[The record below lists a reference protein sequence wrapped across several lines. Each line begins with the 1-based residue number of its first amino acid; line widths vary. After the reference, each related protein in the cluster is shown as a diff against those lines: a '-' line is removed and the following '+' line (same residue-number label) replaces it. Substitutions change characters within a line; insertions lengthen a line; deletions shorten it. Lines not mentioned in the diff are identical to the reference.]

1 MGWDMDGCPFGGC
14 RTSLSPGSL
23 RQGKGLFERLLDV
36 PTGPFLPRW
45 VTTSLPP
52 SVSSEGLWESQASPR
67 PPRLAATHNSLWPAR
82 RSGSRGAAF
91 QGSCVWEG
99 GSAGWGL
106 GMIVVPRNTL
116 CGEGAR
122 WAHLVWFPTAEPG
135 QRDLPEGRN
144 SCFLFNTQE
153 I

>member
-67 PPRLAATHNSLWPAR
+67 PPRLAATHLPVAR
-82 RSGSRGAAF
+82 PSVGVPGCCISRQLRLGRRIGWLGSWDDRGPPEHA
-91 QGSCVWEG
+91 VWG
-99 GSAGWGL
+99 GSEVGPPG
-106 GMIVVPRNTL
+106 VVSNRRARAARSPRGSKL
-116 CGEGAR
+116 M
-122 WAHLVWFPTAEPG
+122 LSF
-135 QRDLPEGRN
+135 
-144 SCFLFNTQE
+144 
-153 I
+153 

>member
-45 VTTSLPP
+45 VTTNLPP
-52 SVSSEGLWESQASPR
+52 SVSSVGLRESQASPR
-67 PPRLAATHNSLWPAR
+67 PPRLAATHLPVAR
-82 RSGSRGAAF
+82 PSVGVPGCCISR
-91 QGSCVWEG
+91 QCVWEG